1 MLDSLGFM
9 KSRPMTTFVS
19 QALQNK
25 ETSSFFV
32 VLCRYQSIPMPRDFP
47 SFLFFFPLVIKLIY
61 IGIKPGIFFS
71 VVFLSLVSMMIN
83 MKVQISMRLKWSLWK
98 GNGTILQ
105 VLKRVDLLLRIVK
118 TTNHSPYQ
126 LLSQWSHQ
134 PTSCQTR
141 LTAQLTFAW
150 PAKTINN

>member
-1 MLDSLGFM
+1 MSVPFCPPEDRTNETCPKRKNIMLDSLGFM

-61 IGIKPGIFFS
+61 IGIKPGLFFS
-71 VVFLSLVSMMIN
+71 CFSFSCKHDDQYESSNFNEVEMVFV
-83 MKVQISMRLKWSLWK
+83 KRKWHNSASSQK
-98 GNGTILQ
+98 G
-105 VLKRVDLLLRIVK
+105 R
-118 TTNHSPYQ
+118 S
-126 LLSQWSHQ
+126 
-134 PTSCQTR
+134 
-141 LTAQLTFAW
+141 FAS
-150 PAKTINN
+150 NC